1 MIKIVCS
8 DKQKLDFI
16 YNILNKSKRN
26 LFFQEFYFYDYL
38 SSTQDYAFLLGKK
51 SETCYPYLVLS
62 EIQTGGRGRRGS
74 NWASPRGG
82 VWMTIVFKTDL
93 EPSELFCMLILT
105 TLVISDAIKSQL
117 HITPQIKWPN
127 DLLINGS
134 KVAGIL
140 MDTEIEY
147 GKMTKV
153 TLGIGINS
161 NNDLVV
167 TKSQIIDK
175 SVAGDLK
182 ITTLKYANDGLEINN
197 FELVSFILYKFSELV
212 PKLESKLYRDE
223 LRNLYRRRIE
233 ESLSTLSY
241 KFRIKEYEFKGEIIK
256 VNDDGSL
263 LVRDLEQLTDN
274 KIVRID
280 SVFNSSLT

>member
-16 YNILNKSKRN
+16 YNILNKSKRK
-26 LFFQEFYFYDYL
+26 LFFQEFYFYDSL

-93 EPSELFCMLILT
+93 EASDLFCMLILT

-140 MDTEIEY
+140 IDTEIEY

-167 TKSQIIDK
+167 TKSQILDK

-182 ITTLKYANDGLEINN
+182 ITTLKYANDGSEINN
-197 FELVSFILYKFSELV
+197 FELVSFILYKFNELV

-263 LVRDLEQLTDN
+263 LVRDLNQLTDN